1 MTNIVKIDESNVWYE
16 CGCLKCGT
24 TVKVL
29 PEQEYRPPAT
39 WQRIMYRDTTDNY
52 SSCNRLGYICPN
64 CYAKLQTDVLT
75 KSGIS
80 GTGERL

>member
-1 MTNIVKIDESNVWYE
+1 MNNVVKINDSNSWYE
-16 CGCLKCGT
+16 CGCIKCGI

-52 SSCNRLGYICPN
+52 GPCNRLGYICPD
-64 CYAKLQTDVLT
+64 CFAKMQAGAITDVGV
-75 KSGIS
+75 SIFG
-80 GTGERL
+80 GV